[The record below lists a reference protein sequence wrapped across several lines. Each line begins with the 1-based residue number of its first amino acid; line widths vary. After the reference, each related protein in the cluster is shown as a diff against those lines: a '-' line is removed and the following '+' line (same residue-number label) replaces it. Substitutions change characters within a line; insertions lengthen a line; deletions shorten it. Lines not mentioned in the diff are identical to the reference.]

1 MKKVG
6 IEPKDIKVDEKKDP
20 EFKIEDAKPKNRG
33 GRPQKNFDDLNRK
46 VQVRELKPLLKM
58 AKETA
63 KKRKISV
70 RKGFC
75 YISQTLTQYFQ
86 CYQLFSFC
94 QCIPQCGN
102 FGISLS
108 LR

>member
-6 IEPKDIKVDEKKDP
+6 IEPKDIEVDEKKDP

-46 VQVRELKPLLKM
+46 VQVRQLKPLLKM

-86 CYQLFSFC
+86 CCQLFSFY
-94 QCIPQCGN
+94 QYGN
-102 FGISLS
+102 FGISMP

>member
-6 IEPKDIKVDEKKDP
+6 IEAKDIEVDEKKDP
-20 EFKIEDAKPKNRG
+20 EFKVEDAKPKNRG
-33 GRPQKNFDDLNRK
+33 GRPQKNFDELNRK

-63 KKRKISV
+63 KKRKISI

-75 YISQTLTQYFQ
+75 YISQASKRYFQ
-86 CYQLFSFC
+86 CCQLSIFTQITQQVST
-94 QCIPQCGN
+94 N
-102 FGISLS
+102 YRIS
-108 LR
+108 

>member
-20 EFKIEDAKPKNRG
+20 EFKIEHAKPKNRG
-33 GRPQKNFDDLNRK
+33 GRPQKNFDELNRK

-75 YISQTLTQYFQ
+75 YISQNLIGIFSVLPTLII
-86 CYQLFSFC
+86 YQ
-94 QCIPQCGN
+94 IAIN
-102 FGISLS
+102 YRIS
-108 LR
+108 

>member
-6 IEPKDIKVDEKKDP
+6 IEPKDIEVDEKKDP
-20 EFKIEDAKPKNRG
+20 EFKVEDAKPKNRG

-46 VQVRELKPLLKM
+46 VKVRELKPLLKM

-86 CYQLFSFC
+86 CTMLQKL
-94 QCIPQCGN
+94 
-102 FGISLS
+102 
-108 LR
+108 